1 MDNIH
6 GLDHLYIFQKEGGLL
21 ALVEK
26 EEETMGSCSN
36 RYSDEMMM
44 LKVIVWL
51 DEAFSPHSD
60 FSRLVLRRIS
70 MRGADIDPHQ
80 LSHPGLSSLNGL
92 CKF

>member
-51 DEAFSPHSD
+51 DEAFPLTVI
-60 FSRLVLRRIS
+60 FQ
-70 MRGADIDPHQ
+70 G
-80 LSHPGLSSLNGL
+80 
-92 CKF
+92 